1 MSDMSDHTSY
11 INQVVLVGASWVDEA
26 DRVVRQREF
35 YGRIESVDLD
45 RGIDLRLPDGEL
57 FTLPP
62 YVGALQ
68 PAEPGEYT
76 LRTTREVVRNPDYL
90 VVWRFSDTPE
100 H

>member
-1 MSDMSDHTSY
+1 MNDRMNHSDY
-11 INQVVLVGASWVDEA
+11 LNRVVLVGASWVNQE

-35 YGRIESVDLD
+35 YGTIESIDPD

-62 YVGALQ
+62 YTGALQ

-76 LRTTREVVRNPDYL
+76 LRSTREVVQNPDYL
-90 VVWRFSDTPE
+90 VVWRFSDTSA
-100 H
+100 